1 MRKKGSGKKAAA
13 LVLTSAL
20 AVTSVP
26 AIGPAKSVSAAGGT
40 DESIV
45 YAVDCGDIN
54 PATAPEDGPLGTHN
68 SVTDQVYGVDSVT
81 GKKWGIDDTVSG
93 KLVNGACTVG
103 GVSTDWTWPYEFTT
117 SDQASKT
124 STNRYT
130 KNQTES
136 GIDPRHLDYRFEIEN
151 GTYFVEVGFADPWG
165 VSQSPSVYANYGQE
179 DQSVLAE
186 KFLVSTN
193 NGIVTAKVT
202 VKNQE
207 LTINARGTG
216 SENAAINMTHIT
228 IKKADDKTLAQTD
241 YDALS
246 IRTDKVASDLE
257 LPLTGSK
264 ADSKITWSSSNEAVI
279 TKDGK
284 VTRPG
289 NGEADAKVTLTAEIV
304 NGTAKLIK
312 EFEVIVSAMNQTT
325 GIEYFDR
332 TAVEVTDEYYDNA
345 LELDAKNLLALDADR
360 LLAGF
365 RETAAYAAGMN
376 EADRKAYMKDK
387 VRYGGGWENA
397 LIGGHTLGH
406 YLTAVAQGVVNPGLS
421 KEMQEKLKERLDY
434 MVDALADCQSKTVG
448 SKACKEGYL
457 FGAKLVSTTELEAQ
471 FNNVEKSLANISTQA
486 WVPWYTMHKILAG
499 LVDAYEI
506 TGSKTALATAEKLG
520 DWVAERANNWSDAT
534 QSKVLAIEYGG
545 MNDAMYE
552 LYKCS
557 AKEEYKK
564 AAHMFD
570 ETALF
575 EAVLSGKANVLNAK
589 HANTT
594 IPKFLGALCRYEV
607 DSSETVYLEY
617 AEAFWNMVIK
627 NHTYITGGNS
637 EDEHFGADN
646 ILHGERTNAN
656 NETCNTYNMLKL
668 SRRLFIITGD
678 KKYADYYENTL
689 INAIMSSQNHET
701 GLTMYFQPMA
711 SGYHKVFGTLDTNF
725 WCCTGSG
732 MENFTKL
739 QDSIYFKSGKTV
751 IVNQYLASKAAG
763 DGYLLEQTGDLSESD
778 TMTFKISGDK
788 ADISLKLR
796 IPDWVP
802 EGKAVVKFGEDTY
815 EYTTTD
821 GYIVIPKDKLAAGTS
836 FTVKLPMEVVAYNLP
851 DSQNTY
857 AFKYGPFVLSAKL
870 GTGSQSVGSHGVSVT
885 VPTGKAV
892 SNDSI
897 GIRAEASVEEFM
909 AKINQYLVRQDGSMD
924 FTLNGTDFNY
934 AFTAHYSQDKE
945 NYGIYWTYS
954 VNEDDRGAEAVLAE
968 KAEKRMQRILV
979 DKIEQTGRGQYE
991 ERFLLADGETK
1002 DGLVDNN
1009 SLGEDAPDL
1018 TRRASAGGSFGY
1030 KMQAAEGEDN
1040 YVLVTY
1046 RKSEDGKPMKI
1057 SVGDAVLFDGKVDSK
1072 AADVV
1077 NVNLS
1082 SADTADYYQVMYKIP
1097 ADVVDKNLSS
1107 IEVLENNV
1115 KVTKRVLTVTF
1126 AGTQAEE
1133 SARVCKSV
1141 SMLKAMGT
1149 ENSLIDVTYNGK
1161 KLEAKENTYYI
1172 NIPYTEVPEMTFQ
1185 MADSNGYIEVDGKA
1199 IDETKPKKLN
1209 KASAS
1214 GTVTSYTVKVYAED
1228 FKTAKTYT
1236 IQVEKD
1242 YSGISLKE
1250 NLVNAFNFEDNTNGA
1265 TAVAKAATPVEQS
1278 GVSYQYQEG
1287 AVGKAITLDGTY
1299 GLKLMDNANA
1309 LGESYTI
1316 SFWMNP
1322 KNVGSGVDPTVAA
1335 GLFSPEYWLNL
1346 TLDGKIW
1353 SRNGDYIETG
1363 ASSAYIANKWQHVTL
1378 TVDGNSEGTA
1388 PGTVIGQLYVDGE
1401 VVSKGNVAKG
1411 IMTQI
1416 GAKLYF
1422 GVNAWDAYFSGALD
1436 DVMVFNKVL
1445 SEEEIAGIA
1454 SKAITSGNLSG
1465 GGSSSS
1471 AKPAVKSLAVKAAGY
1486 PLSKNTVTLVKGK
1499 KVKLKVNVS
1508 PAKADQKV
1516 TYSSNKKKVAT
1527 VSSMGVVTAK
1537 GIGSAKIQVKAANGK
1552 KKIIT
1557 IKVVKKAKINK
1568 VLKVKKAK
1576 ISISKGKKAL
1586 IAIRKMTAGTTSTV
1600 AYKSSA
1606 QDVAAVNAFGVIT
1619 AKKKG
1624 KAVITVRC
1632 GRKIVKVRV
1641 TVK

>member
-1 MRKKGSGKKAAA
+1 MSKKGNRKKATA
-13 LVLTSAL
+13 LVLTTAM

-26 AIGPAKSVSAAGGT
+26 AVSPAKTALAAAGT

-54 PATAPEDGPLGTHN
+54 PATAPDDGPLGTHN

-81 GKKWGIDDTVSG
+81 GKKWGIDDTVSD
-93 KLVNGACTVG
+93 KLVNGACTAG
-103 GVSTDWTWPYEFTT
+103 GVSTDWTWPYEFTAA
-117 SDQASKT
+117 DQKSKT

-130 KNQTES
+130 KNQTEN
-136 GIDPRHLDYRFEIEN
+136 GIDPRHLDYRFELDN
-151 GTYFVEVGFADPWG
+151 GKYFVEVGFTDPWG
-165 VSQSPSVYANYGQE
+165 VSQSPSVYANYGKT
-179 DQSVLAE
+179 DQTVLAE
-186 KFLVSTN
+186 NFLVSSN
-193 NGIVTAKVT
+193 NGVVAATVDVTDK
-202 VKNQE
+202 E

-216 SENAAINMTHIT
+216 GENAAINMTYIT
-228 IKKADDKTLAQTD
+228 IKKADDQTLAQTD

-246 IRTDKVASDLE
+246 IRTDKVASDIE
-257 LPLTGSK
+257 LPAVGSK
-264 ADSKITWSSSNEAVI
+264 ANSKITWSSSNESVI
-279 TKDGK
+279 SKDGK

-312 EFEVIVSAMNQTT
+312 EFEVNVSAMGETT

-365 RETAAYAAGMN
+365 RETAAYAAGMSDA
-376 EADRKAYMKDK
+376 ERTAYMKDK

-406 YLTAVAQGVVNPGLS
+406 YLTAVAQGVINPGLS
-421 KEMQEKLKERLDY
+421 KDMQDKLKERLDY
-434 MVDALADCQSKTVG
+434 IVDALADCQEKTVG

-471 FNNVEKSLANISTQA
+471 FDNVEKSLANISTQA

-506 TGSKTALATAEKLG
+506 TGNKTALATAEKLG
-520 DWVAERANNWSDAT
+520 DWVADRANNWSVPT
-534 QSKVLAIEYGG
+534 QNKVLAIEYGG

-557 AKEEYKK
+557 NKEAYKA

-570 ETALF
+570 ETSLF
-575 EAVLSGKANVLNAK
+575 EAVLSGRENVLNAK

-607 DSSETVYLEY
+607 DPSETVYLEY
-617 AEAFWNMVIK
+617 AEAFWDMVIK
-627 NHTYITGGNS
+627 RHTYVTGGNS

-751 IVNQYLASKAAG
+751 IVNQYLASKVTG
-763 DGYLLEQTGDLSESD
+763 DGYVLEQTGDLSESD
-778 TMTFKISGDK
+778 IMTFKVTGSAG
-788 ADISLKLR
+788 ISLKLR

-802 EGKAVVKFGEDTY
+802 EGKAVVKFGEEAY
-815 EYTTTD
+815 EYTAAD
-821 GYIVIPKDKLAAGTS
+821 GYIVIPRDKLTDGAS
-836 FTVKLPMEVVAYNLP
+836 FAVKLPMEVVAYNLP
-851 DSQNTY
+851 DSPNTY

-870 GTGSQSVGSHGVSVT
+870 GTASQSVGSHGVSVT
-885 VPTGKAV
+885 VPTSKAV
-892 SNDSI
+892 ANDSI

-909 AKINQYLVRQDGSMD
+909 AKINQYLVRQDGTMD
-924 FTLNGTDFNY
+924 FILNGTNFNY
-934 AFTAHYSQDKE
+934 TFTTHYNQDKE

-954 VNEDDRGAEAVLAE
+954 VNEDERGSETVLAE

-979 DKIEQTGRGQYE
+979 DRIEQTGRGQYE

-1030 KMQAAEGEDN
+1030 KMEVAEGEDN

-1057 SVGDAVLFDGKVDSK
+1057 SVGDTVLFDGKLDSK
-1072 AADVV
+1072 TADAI

-1082 SADTADYYQVMYKIP
+1082 SADTNDYYQVMYKIP
-1097 ADVVDKNLSS
+1097 SDVISKNLASL
-1107 IEVLENNV
+1107 EVLENNE
-1115 KVTKRVLTVTF
+1115 KVTKKVITITF
-1126 AGTQAEE
+1126 AGTQTEE

-1149 ENSLIDVTYNGK
+1149 ENALTGVTYNGQ
-1161 KLEAKENTYYI
+1161 KLDATDNTYRIAVSY
-1172 NIPYTEVPEMTFQ
+1172 NEVPEVTFQ
-1185 MADSNGYIEVDGKA
+1185 MADSNGYIEVDGNA
-1199 IDETKPKKLN
+1199 IDETKPKKLK
-1209 KASAS
+1209 KASTTGA
-1214 GTVTSYTVKVYAED
+1214 VTSYTVKVYAED

-1236 IQVEKD
+1236 INVEKD
-1242 YSGISLKE
+1242 YSGISLQD
-1250 NLVNAFNFEDNTNGA
+1250 NLVKAFDFEDNMNGA
-1265 TAVAKAATPVEQS
+1265 VAVAKSSTPVEQS
-1278 GVSYQYQEG
+1278 NASYQYQEG
-1287 AVGKAITLDGTY
+1287 AVGRAVALDGNY

-1316 SFWMNP
+1316 SFWMNA
-1322 KNVGSGVDPTVAA
+1322 KNVGSGVDPTVT
-1335 GLFSPEYWLNL
+1335 GGVFSPEYWLNL

-1353 SRNGDYIETG
+1353 SKNGDYIETA
-1363 ASSAYIANKWQHVTL
+1363 ASSAYVANQWQQVTL

-1388 PGTVIGQLYVDGE
+1388 AGTVVGKLYVNGE
-1401 VVSKGNVAKG
+1401 VVSQGNIAKG
-1411 IMTQI
+1411 IMTQS

-1436 DVMVFNKVL
+1436 DVMVFNKAL

-1465 GGSSSS
+1465 GSSNINTQ
-1471 AKPAVKSLAVKAAGY
+1471 KPAAKSVTVKAAGY
-1486 PLSKNTVTLVKGK
+1486 TLNKNTITLVKGR
-1499 KVKLKVNVS
+1499 KVKLAASVS
-1508 PAKADQKV
+1508 PAKANQKV
-1516 TYSSNKKKVAT
+1516 AYSSNKKKVA
-1527 VSSMGVVTAK
+1527 VISSTGVVTAK
-1537 GIGSAKIQVKAANGK
+1537 GAGSAKIQVKTANGK
-1552 KKIIT
+1552 KKIVT
-1557 IKVVKKAKINK
+1557 IKVVKKAKVNK

-1576 ISISKGKKAL
+1576 ISMTKGKKAK
-1586 IAIRKMTAGTTSTV
+1586 IAIKKMTRGTTSTIV
-1600 AYKSSA
+1600 YKSSA
-1606 QDVAAVNAFGVIT
+1606 RNVAAVDAYGVVT

-1624 KAVITVRC
+1624 NAVISVQC
-1632 GRKIVKVRV
+1632 GKKTVKVKV

>member
-1 MRKKGSGKKAAA
+1 M
-13 LVLTSAL
+13 
-20 AVTSVP
+20 
-26 AIGPAKSVSAAGGT
+26 
-40 DESIV
+40 
-45 YAVDCGDIN
+45 
-54 PATAPEDGPLGTHN
+54 
-68 SVTDQVYGVDSVT
+68 
-81 GKKWGIDDTVSG
+81 
-93 KLVNGACTVG
+93 
-103 GVSTDWTWPYEFTT
+103 
-117 SDQASKT
+117 
-124 STNRYT
+124 
-130 KNQTES
+130 
-136 GIDPRHLDYRFEIEN
+136 
-151 GTYFVEVGFADPWG
+151 
-165 VSQSPSVYANYGQE
+165 
-179 DQSVLAE
+179 
-186 KFLVSTN
+186 
-193 NGIVTAKVT
+193 
-202 VKNQE
+202 
-207 LTINARGTG
+207 
-216 SENAAINMTHIT
+216 
-228 IKKADDKTLAQTD
+228 
-241 YDALS
+241 
-246 IRTDKVASDLE
+246 
-257 LPLTGSK
+257 
-264 ADSKITWSSSNEAVI
+264 
-279 TKDGK
+279 
-284 VTRPG
+284 TRPG
-289 NGEADAKVTLTAEIV
+289 NGEADAKVTLIAEIV
-304 NGTAKLIK
+304 YGTEKLAK
-312 EFEVIVSAMNQTT
+312 EFEVIVSAMSETT

-365 RETAAYAAGMN
+365 RETAAYAAGMGD
-376 EADRKAYMKDK
+376 ADRKTYMKDK
-387 VRYGGGWENA
+387 TRYGGGWENA

-406 YLTAVAQGVVNPGLS
+406 YLSAVAQGVINPGLS
-421 KEMQEKLKERLDY
+421 EDMQGKLKERLDY
-434 MVDALADCQSKTVG
+434 MVDALADCQKKTVG

-471 FNNVEKSLANISTQA
+471 FDNVEKSLANISTQA

-499 LVDAYEI
+499 LVDAYEA

-520 DWVAERANNWSDAT
+520 DWVADRANNWSAST
-534 QSKVLAIEYGG
+534 QGKVLAIEYGG

-557 AKEEYKK
+557 GKEAYKT

-570 ETALF
+570 EMSLF
-575 EAVLSGKANVLNAK
+575 EAVLSGRDNVLNAK

-607 DSSETVYLEY
+607 DPSETVYLEY
-617 AEAFWNMVIK
+617 AEAFWDMVLK
-627 NHTYITGGNS
+627 RHTYVTGGNS

-763 DGYLLEQTGDLSESD
+763 DGYVLEQAGDLSESD
-778 TMTFKISGDK
+778 TMTFKLTGGK
-788 ADISLKLR
+788 TDISLKLR

-802 EGKAVVKFGEDTY
+802 EGKAVVKFGGEVY
-815 EYTTTD
+815 EYTATD
-821 GYIVIPKDKLAAGTS
+821 GFIVIPADKLSGNAS
-836 FTVKLPMEVVAYNLP
+836 FTVTLPMEVVAYNLP
-851 DSQNTY
+851 DSANTY

-870 GTGSQSVGSHGVSVT
+870 GTASQSVGSHGVSVT
-885 VPTGKAV
+885 VPTSKAV
-892 SNDSI
+892 ANDSI

-909 AKINQYLVRQDGSMD
+909 AKINQYLVKQDGSMD
-924 FTLNGTDFNY
+924 FKLNGTNFDY
-934 AFTAHYSQDKE
+934 TFTTHYNQDKE

-954 VNEDDRGAEAVLAE
+954 VNEDERGSETVLAE
-968 KAEKRMQRILV
+968 KAEKRMQRILI

-991 ERFLLADGETK
+991 ERFILADGETK

-1030 KMQAAEGEDN
+1030 KMEVAEGEDN

-1057 SVGDAVLFDGKVDSK
+1057 SVGDTVLFDGKLDSK
-1072 AADVV
+1072 AADIT
-1077 NVNLS
+1077 NVNM
-1082 SADTADYYQVMYKIP
+1082 SAADINDYYQVMYKIP
-1097 ADVVDKNLSS
+1097 SDVVSKNVASL
-1107 IEVLENNV
+1107 EVLENNA
-1115 KVTKRVLTVTF
+1115 KVEKRVITVTL

-1141 SMLKAMGT
+1141 SMLKGMGT
-1149 ENSLIDVTYNGK
+1149 ENDLTGVIYKGQ
-1161 KLEAKENTYYI
+1161 KLEAKDNAYHIAISYS
-1172 NIPYTEVPEMTFQ
+1172 EVPEVTFQ
-1185 MADSNGYIEVDGKA
+1185 MADERGYIEVDGNA
-1199 IDETKPKKLN
+1199 VDETKPKKLK
-1209 KASAS
+1209 KASAT
-1214 GTVTSYTVKVYAED
+1214 GAVTSYTVKVYAED

-1236 IQVEKD
+1236 INVEKD
-1242 YSGISLKE
+1242 YSGISLQD
-1250 NLVNAFNFEDNTNGA
+1250 NLVKAFNFEDNMNGA
-1265 TAVAKAATPVEQS
+1265 VAVAKSSTPVEQS
-1278 GVSYQYQEG
+1278 GISYQYQEG
-1287 AVGKAITLDGTY
+1287 VVGMAVALNGNY

-1316 SFWMNP
+1316 SFWMNA
-1322 KNVGSGVDPTVAA
+1322 KNVGSGVDPTITA

-1353 SRNGDYIETG
+1353 SRNGDYIETP
-1363 ASSAYIANKWQHVTL
+1363 ASSAYVAGQWQQVTL
-1378 TVDGNSEGTA
+1378 AVDGNSEGTVA
-1388 PGTVIGQLYVDGE
+1388 GTVVGKLYVNGE
-1401 VVSKGNVAKG
+1401 VVSQGNIAKG
-1411 IMTQI
+1411 IMTQS

-1436 DVMVFNKVL
+1436 DVMVFNKAL

-1465 GGSSSS
+1465 GSSSNS
-1471 AKPAVKSLAVKAAGY
+1471 QKPAAKSVTVRAAGY
-1486 PLSKNTVTLVKGK
+1486 TLDKNTITLVKGK
-1499 KVKLKVNVS
+1499 KVKLAASVVPS
-1508 PAKADQKV
+1508 KASQKV
-1516 TYSSNKKKVAT
+1516 TYASNKKKVAT
-1527 VSSMGVVTAK
+1527 VSSTGVVTAK
-1537 GIGSAKIQVKAANGK
+1537 GTGSAKIQVKAANGK
-1552 KKIIT
+1552 KNVVT
-1557 IKVVKKAKINK
+1557 VKVVRKEKVNK
-1568 VLKVKKAK
+1568 VLKVRKAKISMIKGKKAK
-1576 ISISKGKKAL
+1576 I
-1586 IAIRKMTAGTTSTV
+1586 AIKRLTRGTTSKL

-1606 QDVAAVNAFGVIT
+1606 RSVAAVDAYGVIA

-1624 KAVITVRC
+1624 NAVITVKC
-1632 GRKIVKVRV
+1632 GKKNAKIKV